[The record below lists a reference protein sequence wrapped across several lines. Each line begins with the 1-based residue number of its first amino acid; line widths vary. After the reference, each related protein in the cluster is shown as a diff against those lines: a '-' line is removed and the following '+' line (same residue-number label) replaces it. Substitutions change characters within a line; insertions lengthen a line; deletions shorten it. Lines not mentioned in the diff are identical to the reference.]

1 MIMQLCYQN
10 YVLNTDGNLILP
22 AENVANIYSLRM
34 SLPKAG
40 ETVAVFLNC
49 KEKAYYLCDLS
60 YDIFN

>member
-1 MIMQLCYQN
+1 ME
-10 YVLNTDGNLILP
+10 NLILP

-34 SLPKAG
+34 SLRKAG
-40 ETVAVFLNC
+40 ETVTVFLNC